1 MAAQSNIR
9 STMAHVDNNPGL
21 VVDLLERPVYSLV
34 QVDRL
39 LALHPGTAR
48 RWLEGYERL
57 GKTYPP
63 VVRLQPSGSEIV
75 TWGEFVETRLLSEY
89 RDKGVPMVRMRPA
102 IELLRERFETKYPLA
117 TARPYAGGQELLLQ
131 IQEKVG
137 LESALRLVVVRSGQ
151 YAFTPPVEHFLS
163 AVEWSEPTEGI
174 VLRLHP
180 LTGNP
185 VVVVD
190 PLRQFGEPVVRSV
203 QTEVIAEQFDAGASV
218 EAIAELYE
226 LTRHEVEAALRYE
239 RERVKAQA
247 PTAA

>member
-1 MAAQSNIR
+1 MGTEHIPT
-9 STMAHVDNNPGL
+9 TMAGVDHEPN
-21 VVDLLERPVYSLV
+21 VVDLLERPVYGLV

-48 RWLEGYERL
+48 RWVEGYERR

-63 VVRLQPSGSEIV
+63 VVRIEPTGSDVV
-75 TWGEFVETRLLSEY
+75 TWGEFVEARLLSEY

-102 IELLRERFETKYPLA
+102 IELLREQFNTKYPLA
-117 TARPYAGGQELLLQ
+117 TAHPYVGGKELLLQ
-131 IQEKVG
+131 VQEKVG
-137 LESALRLVVVRSGQ
+137 LESALRLIVIRSNQ
-151 YAFTPPVEHFLS
+151 LVFTPPVEHFLAS
-163 AVEWSEPTEGI
+163 VEWSEPTKGV

-203 QTEVIAEQFDAGASV
+203 QTEVIAEQFDAGASI
-218 EAIAELYE
+218 EAIASLYE
-226 LTRHEVEAALRYE
+226 LDRREVEAALRYE